1 MKKYLFIIL
10 LFGVGSGQDE
20 YPYFSDPDK
29 QITFEENKVYI
40 IEKSGKEL
48 HYSGGESY
56 TELANTFGYILLD
69 ESPKYVVKQ
78 TPLKTHYKYFYE
90 FKIKKANRLL
100 NELEFLLEAGYNSKA
115 KDVYNNYENI
125 MEPYRIKY
133 AEYEKQFDDYIKN
146 NKTSKQFKKSYGGN
160 CCMYI
165 FGAIAFIGWVE
176 IVPEIIG
183 PALAASLIAYLTPSK
198 QYYEVN
204 SLTQPT
210 PPTEPQL
217 KQILSNEQIKS
228 LAESYNRRIYNEIS
242 SGEFIPSPK
251 INKQQYDYQKYDN
264 VNKQSQSNNNSGA
277 KVTYIPYDDPP
288 VAKTSIKPIYPKIA
302 QEAGIKG
309 VVVVQAFIDINGI
322 VKETLILKGIPN
334 SGLNEAAMVAIR
346 KTTFKPALQR
356 GKPVGVWISIPINF
370 SLK

>member
-1 MKKYLFIIL
+1 FTGFLN
-10 LFGVGSGQDE
+10 D
-20 YPYFSDPDK
+20 
-29 QITFEENKVYI
+29 
-40 IEKSGKEL
+40 
-48 HYSGGESY
+48 
-56 TELANTFGYILLD
+56 
-69 ESPKYVVKQ
+69 
-78 TPLKTHYKYFYE
+78 FYE
-90 FKIKKANRLL
+90 FMSIGTVG
-100 NELEFLLEAGYNSKA
+100 FF
-115 KDVYNNYENI
+115 I
-125 MEPYRIKY
+125 
-133 AEYEKQFDDYIKN
+133 
-146 NKTSKQFKKSYGGN
+146 SY
-160 CCMYI
+160 
-165 FGAIAFIGWVE
+165 FI
-176 IVPEIIG
+176 
-183 PALAASLIAYLTPSK
+183 PSK
-198 QYYEVN
+198 KYYEVN
-204 SLTQPT
+204 SLTQPI

-288 VAKTSIKPIYPKIA
+288 VAKTSIRPIYPKIA